1 MYFRSWS
8 PSIAWLILSLLTSIA
23 TVWTGIP
30 LITCPSWIMSN
41 SGSFIRTARWYTN
54 RYSKW
59 NEYYPRAIS
68 RYKRRTNAM
77 CMTLLCLRGLRRQS
91 RHCGPDT
98 ASRSPG
104 GPSYTRTLRW
114 VIGLWWE
121 ADWQVTSAST
131 HQVHPSGQV
140 IRKGVLPDI
149 DSYSAFFDNSKL
161 SKTALEEI
169 IKKELVSDIYVCG
182 IATDVCVGKMC
193 LLSWKMFPLY
203 ILYKSIL
210 ATHKL

>member
-1 MYFRSWS
+1 MMYFRSWS
-8 PSIAWLILSLLTSIA
+8 PSTAWLILSLLTSIA

-30 LITCPSWIMSN
+30 LTTCPSWIMSN

-91 RHCGPDT
+91 RHCGPDI

-104 GPSYTRTLRW
+104 GLSYTRTLRW
-114 VIGLWWE
+114 VIRSMMRGWLTSDKCINTSGPPQWSGHTQGSSSGHWLVLSIFWQFQTEQNSPGGNYKERACLWHLRLWYCH
-121 ADWQVTSAST
+121 W
-131 HQVHPSGQV
+131 
-140 IRKGVLPDI
+140 
-149 DSYSAFFDNSKL
+149 
-161 SKTALEEI
+161 
-169 IKKELVSDIYVCG
+169 
-182 IATDVCVGKMC
+182 C
-193 LLSWKMFPLY
+193 LRG
-203 ILYKSIL
+203 
-210 ATHKL
+210 